1 MNTGVADPNS
11 VGTLNGVTYTGT
23 GSARF
28 IRGDGSAIQ
37 MGEGNDVLTN
47 YGTII
52 GNTGRAVNMEGGND
66 TVNIMKGSRI
76 VGLVDGGVGTDT
88 LNYNKAGL
96 TDAKRAALQ
105 AGQTVNIGGTLYTS
119 FEVITGTSSSFASFA
134 SAGSARRR
142 LAVRQSAGQRHQQFG
157 GQPARQRC
165 QLGRC
170 RRGAGAAH
178 ARGLSGPRPHD
189 HE

>member
-1 MNTGVADPNS
+1 
-11 VGTLNGVTYTGT
+11 
-23 GSARF
+23 
-28 IRGDGSAIQ
+28 

-134 SAGSARRR
+134 SAGSLGVAS
-142 LAVRQSAGQRHQQFG
+142 LFDNLPATATSSCG
-157 GQPARQRC
+157 GQSARQRC

-189 HE
+189 H